1 MNLTK
6 FKNIIEKGY
15 SLDVIFLL
23 EMCEKEV
30 DLKKFCDTPKLKAL
44 RQLIIRKQ
52 LISEKEMLMLE
63 GQNLLAF
70 YRENDNDDNV
80 VYERRK
86 TSEDAF
92 DRWWKTYPGTDT
104 FTHKNKSFS
113 GGRSLRTKKDECKEK
128 LEKILSEGEYTISEL
143 IAALEFEV
151 LQKKEKSVLTKSN
164 ALTFMQNSLT
174 YLNQKTYESFV
185 ELIREGNKIT
195 IIDEIEGST
204 DI

>member
-6 FKNIIEKGY
+6 FKNIIDKGY

-44 RQLIIRKQ
+44 RQLIVRKQ

-70 YRENDNDDNV
+70 YREDDNDGV

-92 DRWWKTYPGTDT
+92 ERWWKAYPGTDT

-195 IIDEIEGST
+195 ITDEIEGST

>member
-70 YRENDNDDNV
+70 YRENDNSNVV

-92 DRWWKTYPGTDT
+92 DRWWKAYPGTDT

>member
-23 EMCEKEV
+23 EMCEKEM

-70 YRENDNDDNV
+70 YREDDNDGV

-92 DRWWKTYPGTDT
+92 DRWWKAYPGTDT

-143 IAALEFEV
+143 IEALEFEV

>member
-6 FKNIIEKGY
+6 FKNIIDKGY

-44 RQLIIRKQ
+44 RQLIVRKQ
-52 LISEKEMLMLE
+52 LISEKEVLMLE

-70 YRENDNDDNV
+70 YREDDNDGV

-92 DRWWKTYPGTDT
+92 ERWWKAYPGTDT

-195 IIDEIEGST
+195 ITDEIEGST

>member
-1 MNLTK
+1 
-6 FKNIIEKGY
+6 
-15 SLDVIFLL
+15 
-23 EMCEKEV
+23 MCEKEV
-30 DLKKFCDTPKLKAL
+30 DLKKFCDTPKLKGL

-92 DRWWKTYPGTDT
+92 DRWWKAYPGTDT

-195 IIDEIEGST
+195 ITDEIEGST

>member
-30 DLKKFCDTPKLKAL
+30 DLKKFCDTPKLKGL

-92 DRWWKTYPGTDT
+92 DRWWKAYPGTDT

>member
-23 EMCEKEV
+23 EMCEKEM

-70 YRENDNDDNV
+70 YREDDNDGV

-92 DRWWKTYPGTDT
+92 DRWWKAYPGTDT

-143 IAALEFEV
+143 IEALEFEV

-195 IIDEIEGST
+195 ITDEIEGST

>member
-70 YRENDNDDNV
+70 YREDDNDGV

-92 DRWWKTYPGTDT
+92 ERWWKAYPGTDT

>member
-70 YRENDNDDNV
+70 YREDDNDGV

-92 DRWWKTYPGTDT
+92 ERWWKAYPGTDT

-195 IIDEIEGST
+195 ITDEIEGST

>member
-1 MNLTK
+1 MNPLK

-15 SLDVIFLL
+15 SLDVMFLL
-23 EMCEKEV
+23 EMCEKEI

-52 LISEKEMLMLE
+52 LITEKETLMLE
-63 GQNLLAF
+63 GQNLLSF
-70 YRENDNDDNV
+70 YRANDEHV
-80 VYERRK
+80 VYEKRK
-86 TSEDAF
+86 NKEDDF
-92 DRWWKTYPGTDT
+92 DRWWKAYPGTDT
-104 FTHKNKSFS
+104 FTYKNKTFS
-113 GGRSLRTKKDECKEK
+113 GGRSLRTKKDDCKEK
-128 LEKILSEGEYTISEL
+128 LEKILSEGEYTIDEL

-151 LQKKEKSVLTKSN
+151 LQKKEKSVLNKAN

-185 ELIREGNKIT
+185 ELIREGNKINIT
-195 IIDEIEGST
+195 DEIEGGT

>member
-6 FKNIIEKGY
+6 FKNIIDKGY

-44 RQLIIRKQ
+44 RQLIVRKQ

-70 YRENDNDDNV
+70 YREDDNDDV

-92 DRWWKTYPGTDT
+92 ERWWKAYPGTDT

>member
-70 YRENDNDDNV
+70 YRENDNDENV

-92 DRWWKTYPGTDT
+92 DRWWKAYPGTDT

>member
-30 DLKKFCDTPKLKAL
+30 DLKKFCDTPKLKGL

-92 DRWWKTYPGTDT
+92 DRWWKAYPGTDT

-195 IIDEIEGST
+195 ITDEIEGST

>member
-6 FKNIIEKGY
+6 FKNIIDKGY

-44 RQLIIRKQ
+44 RQLIVRKQ
-52 LISEKEMLMLE
+52 LISEKEVLMLE

-70 YRENDNDDNV
+70 YREDDNDDV

-92 DRWWKTYPGTDT
+92 ERWWKAYPGTDT

-195 IIDEIEGST
+195 ITDEIEGST

>member
-1 MNLTK
+1 MNPLK
-6 FKNIIEKGY
+6 FKTVIDKGY
-15 SLDVIFLL
+15 SLDVIYLL
-23 EMCEKEV
+23 EMCEKEI

-44 RQLIIRKQ
+44 RQFIIRKQ
-52 LISEKEMLMLE
+52 LISEKETLMLE

-70 YRENDNDDNV
+70 YRETNDEV
-80 VYERRK
+80 VYEKRK

-92 DRWWKTYPGTDT
+92 EKWWKAYPGTDT
-104 FTHKNKSFS
+104 FTYKNKTFS
-113 GGRSLRTKKDECKEK
+113 GGRSLRTKKDDCKEK

-151 LQKKEKSVLTKSN
+151 LQKKEKSILTKSN

-185 ELIREGNKIT
+185 ELIKEGNKIT
-195 IIDEIEGST
+195 ITDEIEGST
-204 DI
+204 EI